1 MSDEIALKDASTQNI
16 RQVAGTSYNNVD
28 GSNNKKERQG
38 KKPKKQKKKNQ
49 KIKKFKKNIKI
60 NKAYI

>member
-28 GSNNKKERQG
+28 GSNNKKRDRETNQ
-38 KKPKKQKKKNQ
+38 KPTNKKNQ
-49 KIKKFKKNIKI
+49 QRV
-60 NKAYI
+60 YI